1 MLSLSTLTEAV
12 GKVPDLQLDAV
23 SYRNDN
29 VDLRIMAPN
38 VDALEQIRQQAQARG
53 VSAEIQSANP
63 KDNRID
69 GRLQLKL
76 QQGA

>member
-1 MLSLSTLTEAV
+1 
-12 GKVPDLQLDAV
+12 
-23 SYRNDN
+23 
-29 VDLRIMAPN
+29 
-38 VDALEQIRQQAQARG
+38 

-63 KDNRID
+63 KDKRIE